1 VPLEGTIESFG
12 IGEIFELVSHQR
24 KTGLL
29 EIHTGA
35 GVAELSFQQGM
46 LTDAWPDKRN
56 PSELIGSMLIRAG
69 LISSVQ
75 LGYALDRQ
83 RDNLR
88 KIGDILIRMGAIR
101 VSEFQEILSLQQ
113 RETVYRLMRLK
124 RGRFRFVPRAVQV
137 EEGVSIPMDVG
148 MLLMEGFRQLDEWP
162 NLLKRIPSEKLIYSR
177 APDASQPEEL
187 SSEQNRVLALIDG
200 TCSVREIVNL
210 SRLGEFSAWNAMA
223 ELFERGLIT
232 PSGAVWRVPP
242 QRDTPRM
249 RWVADTALALLL
261 LGFAAVLLAL
271 GVDSGRDSYSALGI
285 ALRDARAEAKQSAR
299 RAGEWHGS
307 ASLESPPARVGR

>member
-1 VPLEGTIESFG
+1 VPLEGTIETFG

-29 EIHTGA
+29 EINTGK
-35 GVAELSFQQGM
+35 GVAELSFRQGM
-46 LTDAWPDKRN
+46 LVEAWPDKRN
-56 PSELIGSMLIRAG
+56 SGALIGSMLIRAD
-69 LISSVQ
+69 LISPVQ

-88 KIGDILIRMGAIR
+88 RIGDILIRMGAIR

-124 RGRFRFVPRAVQV
+124 RGRFRFVPRAVEV

-148 MLLMEGFRQLDEWP
+148 MLLMEGFRQIDEWP

-177 APDASQPEEL
+177 APNVSQPEDL
-187 SSEQNRVLALIDG
+187 NSEQSRVLALIDG
-200 TCSVREIVNL
+200 TCSVREIVNR
-210 SRLGEFSAWNAMA
+210 SRLGEFCAWNALA
-223 ELFERGLIT
+223 DLFERGLIT
-232 PSGAVWRVPP
+232 RSGAVWRVPP

-249 RWVADTALALLL
+249 RRVADTAFALLL
-261 LGFAAVLLAL
+261 LSSAAVLLAL
-271 GVDSGRDSYSALGI
+271 GVDSGRDSYSALGT
-285 ALRDARAEAKQSAR
+285 ALREARAEAKQSAR
-299 RAGEWHGS
+299 RAGEWHDSGS
-307 ASLESPPARVGR
+307 VKSPPARVGR